1 MNDKQFIETYCQ
13 NCGTQR
19 CGGIGT
25 EWFEGCKYKWNHD
38 SYDAASEIERLNNK
52 IMTMAREK
60 IGQSECQKIVEGG
73 TYLEHYNEG
82 SVNARYKAIVEC
94 IAAWENANQ
103 PTTVEGI
110 PDHCTKCKSIDH
122 CIDYVMNYPNGMIR
136 CPCYGSL
143 KLCVERDKENAED

>member
-38 SYDAASEIERLNNK
+38 SYDAASE
-52 IMTMAREK
+52 
-60 IGQSECQKIVEGG
+60 
-73 TYLEHYNEG
+73 
-82 SVNARYKAIVEC
+82 
-94 IAAWENANQ
+94 NANR

-122 CIDYVMNYPNGMIR
+122 CIDYAMNYPNGMIR

-143 KLCVERDKENAED
+143 KLCVKRDKENAKD